1 MDSELRVNGSIVDSW
16 LERTSNR
23 RGEARVVL
31 QVAIPGT
38 PRELVVVEA
47 PTSLIP
53 DAGWLEDLRGNHCHG
68 SPVAAIGRLTERG
81 SVSASRLHLER

>member
-1 MDSELRVNGSIVDSW
+1 MESEMTVSGSIVDSW
-16 LERTSNR
+16 LERTSSR

-31 QVAIPGT
+31 QVAVPGR
-38 PRELVVVEA
+38 PQELVVVEA
-47 PTSLIP
+47 PTALIP

-68 SPVAAIGRLTERG
+68 SPVAARGRLTDWG